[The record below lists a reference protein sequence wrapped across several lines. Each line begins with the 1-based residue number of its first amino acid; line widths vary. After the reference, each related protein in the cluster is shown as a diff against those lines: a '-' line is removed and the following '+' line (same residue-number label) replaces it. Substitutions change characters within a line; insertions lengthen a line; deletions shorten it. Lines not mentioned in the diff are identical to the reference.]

1 MLLRSHV
8 LDAPVRY
15 FNVDHLG
22 NFYLITRANELVK
35 YDARGQWVANHRQQ
49 LLGPVEA
56 ADVSN
61 PMQLL
66 LFYPEF
72 STLLQLDN
80 MLYTTNR
87 LQMADLNQGSRS
99 LLCRSF
105 DNNFWL
111 YDERAFRLRKL
122 AFDLRTVVQG
132 EWLQNHF
139 DSPLKPTYLLEY
151 NEQLYLSDPGQGI
164 LVFDLYGR
172 YQRLLP
178 IKGVERFDLHGPYMY
193 WVKNGQVHRYHLEAL
208 TEELCQYPGAVGVRQ
223 IRVNTQGHYLLTRE
237 ALLHYRAI
245 QAGNR

>member
-1 MLLRSHV
+1 MQRRHALEG
-8 LDAPVRY
+8 PVRY

-22 NFYLITRANELVK
+22 NYYLITRANELVK
-35 YDARGQWVANHRQQ
+35 YDASGQWVGNHRQQ
-49 LLGPVEA
+49 VLGPLEM

-87 LQMADLNQGSRS
+87 FSLGDVNQGNRS

-122 AFDLRTVVQG
+122 ALDLRTVVQG

-139 DSPLKPTYLLEY
+139 DGNLKPSYLLEY
-151 NEQLYLSDPGQGI
+151 NEQLYLADQGRGI

-172 YQRLLP
+172 YKRLLP
-178 IKGVERFDLHGPYMY
+178 IKGIARFDIDGDYLY
-193 WVKNGQVHRYHLEAL
+193 WVKDGVVYRYHLQNL
-208 TEELCQYPGAVGVRQ
+208 TEEKCNYPGASGIRQ
-223 IRVNTQGHYLLTRE
+223 MRVNSQGHYLLTQD
-237 ALLHYRAI
+237 ALLHYR
-245 QAGNR
+245 QNVR

>member
-1 MLLRSHV
+1 MLEG
-8 LDAPVRY
+8 PVRY

-22 NFYLITRANELVK
+22 NYYLITRANELVK
-35 YDARGQWVANHRQQ
+35 YDAKGQWVGNHRQQ
-49 LLGPVEA
+49 LLGPLEM

-61 PMQLL
+61 PLQLL
-66 LFYPEF
+66 LFYPEL

-87 LQMADLNQGSRS
+87 FQLSDVNQGSRS

-122 AFDLRTVVQG
+122 ALDMRTVVQG

-139 DSPLKPTYLLEY
+139 DMPLKPAYLLEY
-151 NEQLYLSDPGQGI
+151 NELLYLADPGQGI

-178 IKGVERFDLHGPYMY
+178 IKGVERFDIDGPYLY
-193 WVKNGQVHRYHLEAL
+193 WVKGGQVFRYHLQTL
-208 TEELCQYPGAVGVRQ
+208 TEERCTYVGASDVRQ
-223 IRVNTQGHYLLTRE
+223 IRVNSQGHYLLTRD

-245 QAGNR
+245 EAVNR